1 VADSDDPMADVDKHD
16 KNSKCAYFIA
26 SINNEV
32 VGAAR
37 VIRENITPMEA
48 EYFDFERPKVL
59 NELPREKIV
68 EIGRIISRPHSLEY

>member
-1 VADSDDPMADVDKHD
+1 MADADKHD
-16 KNSKCAYFIA
+16 KNGKSTYFIA